1 MSPLLNRANISSTYG
16 SKVAALR
23 RQANASSGPTDIPDG
38 DAVFFTPGNG
48 IAWVCPAGVTAARV
62 VVIGGGGG
70 AGNNGG
76 GGGCGAAL

>member
-48 IAWVCPAGVTAARV
+48 IA
-62 VVIGGGGG
+62 
-70 AGNNGG
+70 
-76 GGGCGAAL
+76 